1 MVKTFPWK
9 WEKYYSEEIINN
21 RISWQN
27 YSIVK
32 LYMSF
37 NLNIERSKK
46 NAVCFDVQAITIT
59 NIGDNGLTP
68 F

>member
-1 MVKTFPWK
+1 
-9 WEKYYSEEIINN
+9 
-21 RISWQN
+21 
-27 YSIVK
+27 
-32 LYMSF
+32 MSF